1 MQNILNLSS
10 YQNNPE
16 EYIRSH
22 LNDIIPLMLYTWSIA
37 NKPQFPKDTQIITLL
52 LFIHCKE
59 KGLIKQIR
67 TGEDFV
73 NYKIERWV
81 DSAFQARIMR
91 EDDHFVLDI
100 SKIDEQNNK
109 KTIIVLDKDTGVE

>member
-1 MQNILNLSS
+1 
-10 YQNNPE
+10 
-16 EYIRSH
+16 
-22 LNDIIPLMLYTWSIA
+22 
-37 NKPQFPKDTQIITLL
+37 
-52 LFIHCKE
+52 
-59 KGLIKQIR
+59 
-67 TGEDFV
+67 FV

-81 DSAFQARIMR
+81 DSAFQAWIMR